1 MKATEKYVQDFRPN
15 TPEGMEVFKETLN
28 NQQNYYNVVLEARL
42 TLSKYGLSIT
52 YNNL

>member
-1 MKATEKYVQDFRPN
+1 MKPTQKFEHDFGPN
-15 TPEGMEVFKETLN
+15 KPEGMEVFKETLN

-52 YNNL
+52 YSNF